1 MSTISNKAIILGGR
15 IMGLTAIRSLAK
27 HNVETILLYHDDKD
41 YATVSKYLN
50 VSFQSPHPEKN
61 ELEFIQ
67 YLVNL
72 SSKYSGAV
80 IFPTDDEYLITI
92 AKHKKLLS
100 EHFIIATNDLEIISK
115 LVNKSYVYEISSKA
129 GIPTPKNLV
138 TSNNND
144 AYNFAKEIGFP
155 CLVKPSQSHI
165 YVKAFGKKMAK
176 VFDFQALEKE
186 LDEAASLNLEV
197 MIQEF
202 IPGNDCDN
210 YSYWGFRYK
219 DSFYAEATAQKVRND
234 PPGTG
239 SPRVQVTKNIPE
251 LIPLSRKILNELNYQ
266 GYANVEYKKDTRT
279 NEYKFMEINPRI
291 NRCMQQAIAGGID
304 YPWLIFNQL
313 KNDVLPTNLNCKEG
327 IYWIDLAKDMIRNFQ
342 FRNIEKYN
350 LKEYLYPYFHKHVFA
365 VLSFSDIKPFIK
377 RSIGFISK

>member
-1 MSTISNKAIILGGR
+1 M
-15 IMGLTAIRSLAK
+15 
-27 HNVETILLYHDDKD
+27 
-41 YATVSKYLN
+41 
-50 VSFQSPHPEKN
+50 
-61 ELEFIQ
+61 EFIQ

>member
-1 MSTISNKAIILGGR
+1 
-15 IMGLTAIRSLAK
+15 
-27 HNVETILLYHDDKD
+27 
-41 YATVSKYLN
+41 
-50 VSFQSPHPEKN
+50 
-61 ELEFIQ
+61 
-67 YLVNL
+67 
-72 SSKYSGAV
+72 
-80 IFPTDDEYLITI
+80 
-92 AKHKKLLS
+92 
-100 EHFIIATNDLEIISK
+100 
-115 LVNKSYVYEISSKA
+115 
-129 GIPTPKNLV
+129 
-138 TSNNND
+138 
-144 AYNFAKEIGFP
+144 
-155 CLVKPSQSHI
+155 
-165 YVKAFGKKMAK
+165 MAK
-176 VFDFQALEKE
+176 VFDFKALEKE
-186 LDEAASLNLEV
+186 LEEAASQNLEV

-266 GYANVEYKKDTRT
+266 GYANVEFKKDTRT
-279 NEYKFMEINPRI
+279 SEYKFMEINPRI

-304 YPWLIFNQL
+304 YPWIIFNQL
-313 KNDVLPTNLNCKEG
+313 KNGVLPINLDCKEG

-350 LKEYLYPYFHKHVFA
+350 LKQYLYPYFHSHVFA
-365 VLSFSDIKPFIK
+365 VLSFRDIKPFIK